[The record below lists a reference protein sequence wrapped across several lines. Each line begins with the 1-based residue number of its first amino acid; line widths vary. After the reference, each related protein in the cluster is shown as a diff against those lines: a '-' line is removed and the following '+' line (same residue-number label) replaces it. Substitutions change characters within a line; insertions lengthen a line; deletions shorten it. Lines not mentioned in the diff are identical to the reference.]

1 MTSQRHGHGV
11 FAGEDDVVPVLGVVR
26 LRVAVL
32 SAPGVQVRAAGQN
45 ELSELSKEH
54 CKTIKVSVSSS
65 NQVSH

>member
-1 MTSQRHGHGV
+1 MTSQRHGYGV

-45 ELSELSKEH
+45 ELSELSER
-54 CKTIKVSVSSS
+54 TL
-65 NQVSH
+65 